1 MINLYVRDISPLFDG
16 AWAGHLSLLPAERG
30 AQARRFRR
38 DHDAARCVGSWL
50 LLRDA
55 LARESIAIDRLAL
68 KTGAYGKPFFDG
80 GPEFSISH
88 AGPYAAVAVS
98 DEPVGVDIEAP
109 RCTIHIA
116 RHVFSPREYA
126 AAAALSGE
134 AQRTYLQRLWVA
146 KEAFVK
152 AIGTGLSTPF
162 RSFSVAL
169 DGPSVELT
177 QELTALPIRI
187 TEFSVEAYR
196 IAVAG
201 VGAVLRR
208 DL

>member
-1 MINLYVRDISPLFDG
+1 MINLYVRDISPLFNG

-30 AQARRFRR
+30 ERAQRFRK
-38 DHDAARCVGSWL
+38 DHDAARCVGAWL

-55 LARESIAIDRLAL
+55 LAREGVGIDRLAL
-68 KTGAYGKPFFDG
+68 KTGEYGKPFFDG

-88 AGPYAAVAVS
+88 AGPYAAIAVS

-109 RCTIHIA
+109 RCSISVA
-116 RHVFSPREYA
+116 KRFFSPREYA
-126 AAAALSGE
+126 AAAALNGE
-134 AQRTYLQRLWVA
+134 AQRTYLQRVWVA

-152 AIGTGLSTPF
+152 AVGTGLSTPF
-162 RSFSVAL
+162 RSFCAVP
-169 DGPSVELT
+169 DGTSVELT
-177 QELTALPIRI
+177 QDLTALPIRI
-187 TEFSVEAYR
+187 TEFSVDTYR

-201 VGAVLRR
+201 VGPVSRR